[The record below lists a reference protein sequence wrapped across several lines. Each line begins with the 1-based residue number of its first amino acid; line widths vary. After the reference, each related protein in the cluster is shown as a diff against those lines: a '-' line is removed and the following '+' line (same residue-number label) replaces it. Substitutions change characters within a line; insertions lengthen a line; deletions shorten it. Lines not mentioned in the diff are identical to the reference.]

1 MIGIQ
6 PTQGSLNQQAGQ
18 ILLSLRSDMYQ
29 VMSFNGYLQTLGQAG
44 LVALGF
50 TSDDAA
56 ALLEVFANVDAIR
69 SMAMGAPYSG
79 PSLPHNFL
87 QDCTP
92 LWGGN

>member
-6 PTQGSLNQQAGQ
+6 PTQATLNQQAGQ

-29 VMSFNGYLQTLGQAG
+29 VMSFNGYIQQLGHDG

-50 TSDDAA
+50 TSQDATD
-56 ALLEVFANVDAIR
+56 LLQVFANVDDIR
-69 SMAMGAPYSG
+69 AMAMGAPYSG
-79 PSLPHNFL
+79 PTLPHNFL
-87 QDCTP
+87 EDCTP